1 MVVVL
6 QRPKVTTTIVS
17 LQWLLAYSRGSVEA
31 PAGPAT
37 PATPATISI
46 RQQTRSAKLLLL
58 LNKKKEKM
66 NKNKTAMA
74 ILRPTAFGTNPTEV
88 ASASGASVET
98 LNSSVSSNRTRLA
111 KTPSRRPT
119 VSPRISKRAKATCG
133 FEYLFNESFHM
144 HICTT
149 TKLRL

>member
-37 PATPATISI
+37 PATISI
-46 RQQTRSAKLLLL
+46 HQQTRSAKLLLL

-66 NKNKTAMA
+66 NKTKTAMA

-133 FEYLFNESFHM
+133 FEYFFNESFHM